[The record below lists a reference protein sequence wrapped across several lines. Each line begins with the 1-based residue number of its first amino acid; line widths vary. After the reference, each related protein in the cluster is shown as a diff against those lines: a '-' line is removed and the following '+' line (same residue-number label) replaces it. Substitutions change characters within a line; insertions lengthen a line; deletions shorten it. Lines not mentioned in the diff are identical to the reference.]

1 MCGGRTGPKMKAAFF
16 FFFSPACIS
25 QDGTLY
31 SDDKHSSSVSDQN
44 CAVFFVTAH
53 SHWWRALI
61 HDTCSLK
68 PQLLEAPAH
77 RISQVSVMGK
87 RAWGTT
93 HAFFSASAK
102 DRHTSL
108 LLSFIGQSKSYSQ
121 N

>member
-1 MCGGRTGPKMKAAFF
+1 MKAALFF
-16 FFFSPACIS
+16 FAACIS

-31 SDDKHSSSVSDQN
+31 SDNKHSSSVSDQN
-44 CAVFFVTAH
+44 SAVFFLIAH

-61 HDTCSLK
+61 HDICSLN

-77 RISQVSVMGK
+77 GISQVSVMGR

-93 HAFFSASAK
+93 RGFFSASAK
-102 DRHTSL
+102 ERHTSL